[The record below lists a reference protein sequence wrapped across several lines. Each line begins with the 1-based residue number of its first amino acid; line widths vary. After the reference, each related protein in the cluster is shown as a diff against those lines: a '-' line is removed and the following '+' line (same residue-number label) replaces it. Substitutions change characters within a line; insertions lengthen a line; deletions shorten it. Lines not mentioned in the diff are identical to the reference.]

1 VFQGALVTLISL
13 ALYFSSLLGG
23 EMPLARRSADPPASQ
38 VTESTSDN
46 SLGVVTGN
54 VVVVYDAVGSRE
66 SIAELRRGDYVE
78 ILKRDGSWYQIRLSS
93 GEVGYVTAFTVMPA
107 SRQTPGR
114 QMPYTVLGYYV
125 SDSRLPSFPSLRA
138 NDEVLTAISPWTW
151 EVTATGDLVASFDT
165 QDIAAALRYAG
176 ERGLRTYALIHNTA
190 LDTKGRG
197 NFSSTLAHQL
207 LSNPTA
213 RQRLVHNILEVLKA
227 WNMSGVHIDFE
238 MVRPA
243 DRNHLNAFMREL
255 YEVLHPVGFEVTI
268 AVPSKT
274 RELPNDSWSGAFD
287 YAFLSRYTDQIMLM
301 TYDEHWSGGA
311 PGPIASVSWVEDV
324 IRYALSAGVPRH
336 KIVLGI
342 ANYGYDWPRHGEGR
356 AVTYQAAMNIA
367 DRYKAPVL
375 WDSKAK
381 VPYIRYGDG
390 RQIWFENRQSLSY
403 KLELVQK
410 YQLGGISLWRLGQ
423 EDPGCWAV
431 IRDMLSSS

>member
-1 VFQGALVTLISL
+1 MFQGALVTLISL

-23 EMPLARRSADPPASQ
+23 EMPPARRSALPPASQ
-38 VTESTSDN
+38 VAESDADS

-54 VVVVYDAVGSRE
+54 VVVVYDAIGSRK

-78 ILKRDGSWYQIRLSS
+78 ILKRDGSWYQVRLSS

-107 SRQTPGR
+107 NRQFPERQT
-114 QMPYTVLGYYV
+114 PYTVLGYYV
-125 SDSRLPSFPSLRA
+125 SDSRLPSLPSLRA
-138 NDEVLTAISPWTW
+138 NDDVLTAISPWTW
-151 EVTATGDLVASFDT
+151 EVTAAGDLVASFDT
-165 QDIAAALRYAG
+165 QDIGAALRYAS

-197 NFSSTLAHQL
+197 NFSSALAHQL

-213 RQRLVHNILEVLKA
+213 RRRLVHNILEVLKD
-227 WNMSGVHIDFE
+227 WGMSGVHIDFE
-238 MVRPA
+238 MVRPS
-243 DRNHLNAFMREL
+243 DRDHLNAFVREL

-287 YAFLSRYTDQIMLM
+287 YAFLSRYADQIMLM
-301 TYDEHWSGGA
+301 TYDEHWSGGT
-311 PGPIASVSWVEDV
+311 PGPIASISWVEDV

-336 KIVLGI
+336 KIILGI
-342 ANYGYDWPRHGEGR
+342 ANYGYDWPRYGEGR
-356 AVTYQAAMNIA
+356 AVTYQTAMNIA
-367 DRYKAPVL
+367 ERYSVPVL
-375 WDSKAK
+375 WDSQAK

-423 EDPGCWAV
+423 EDPGSWNV
-431 IRDMLSSS
+431 IRDMLGSP